1 MGVKRKRFMLLA
13 VVLVALNVF
22 FLVAPGG
29 FALSAGVIDQLFGGR
44 MIRAEVVVQGAN
56 GTDDY
61 LIDRGVIKA
70 ITPGSIVLKENDG
83 KMVSVQ
89 IATTAAVTGPGGR
102 IKAAGRALR
111 VGMRVLVTRL
121 ANAPAD
127 TIQVEGFGP

>member
-1 MGVKRKRFMLLA
+1 MGMNRKRFMLLA
-13 VVLVALNVF
+13 VVLVAINAF
-22 FLVAPGG
+22 FWLAQGG

-61 LIDRGVIKA
+61 LIDRGVIRA

-83 KMVSVQ
+83 KMVTIQ
-89 IATTAAVTGPGGR
+89 IAATPAVTGPGGR
-102 IKAAGRALR
+102 TRALR

>member
-1 MGVKRKRFMLLA
+1 MGVNRKRFMLLA

-29 FALSAGVIDQLFGGR
+29 LALSAGVIDQLFGGR

-56 GTDDY
+56 GTEDH

-70 ITPGSIVLKENDG
+70 ITPGSIVLRENDG
-83 KMVSVQ
+83 KMVSIQ
-89 IATTAAVTGPGGR
+89 IAATPAVTGPGGR
-102 IKAAGRALR
+102 NKGAGRALR
-111 VGMRVLVTRL
+111 VGMRVIVTRL

-127 TIQVEGFGP
+127 SIQVEGFGP

>member
-1 MGVKRKRFMLLA
+1 MGMNRKRFMLLA
-13 VVLVALNVF
+13 VVLVAVNAF
-22 FLVAPGG
+22 FWLAQGG

-70 ITPGSIVLKENDG
+70 ITPGSIVLRENDA
-83 KMVSVQ
+83 KMVTIQ
-89 IATTAAVTGPGGR
+89 IATTAAVTGRKG
-102 IKAAGRALR
+102 AGRALR